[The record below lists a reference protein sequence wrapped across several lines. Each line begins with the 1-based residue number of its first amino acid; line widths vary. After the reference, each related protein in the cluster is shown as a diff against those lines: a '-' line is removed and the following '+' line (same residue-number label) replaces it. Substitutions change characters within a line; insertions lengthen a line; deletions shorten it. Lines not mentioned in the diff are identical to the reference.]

1 MNESWKKTSSFRLL
15 EVIYDEIVP
24 YSVVYFLICKFSML
38 LFLYQVI
45 ANTSAFYNYKTMHDY
60 ANMVKTVCRRIVSLH
75 EHLCSFLK
83 RHHTYGDMEHL
94 QIYSMF
100 GFTGFLNPTHN
111 MWEFL
116 YFFVMK
122 AYKTQF
128 CLQRVLCVHLIT
140 YLSSF
145 QSVAPVLLVNHRE
158 NYNEREWNC
167 VSGLSNAHMK
177 VRVLSFTYLELTD
190 KIIVLIIYNRIL
202 WSIHA
207 M

>member
-1 MNESWKKTSSFRLL
+1 MNESWKKTSSCRLL

-83 RHHTYGDMEHL
+83 RLHTYGDMEHL

-100 GFTGFLNPTHN
+100 GFTCFLNPTRN
-111 MWEFL
+111 MWEFPL
-116 YFFVMK
+116 FFCNEGIQNTILPTKSALCSLDNLSQQFPICGSWSSGKSQRKLQWKRMK
-122 AYKTQF
+122 
-128 CLQRVLCVHLIT
+128 LCVWPKQCTHESKSFVF
-140 YLSSF
+140 YLF
-145 QSVAPVLLVNHRE
+145 
-158 NYNEREWNC
+158 W
-167 VSGLSNAHMK
+167 
-177 VRVLSFTYLELTD
+177 TD
-190 KIIVLIIYNRIL
+190 R
-202 WSIHA
+202 
-207 M
+207 